1 MNSSLN
7 TKTCDQLK
15 RIKED
20 DRQKKLQLE
29 SIIGLRRQSLSTL
42 LIPSLFNKETT
53 KKKNVKNTKNYL
65 FSETPCHQSIQ
76 NKKSRN
82 PRRRY
87 LSLHVLLFLIS
98 LFTPSCSCFNREPE
112 SLNNRKPFIR
122 SESK

>member
-1 MNSSLN
+1 MNSSQN
-7 TKTCDQLK
+7 TRTCDHIQ

-20 DRQKKLQLE
+20 DLQLE
-29 SIIGLRRQSLSTL
+29 IIIGFRRQSLSTL
-42 LIPSLFNKETT
+42 LIPSLFKKQTT
-53 KKKNVKNTKNYL
+53 KKKNVKNTKNTL
-65 FSETPCHQSIQ
+65 CFESFCQQSMQ
-76 NKKSRN
+76 NNKSRN

-122 SESK
+122 SKSK